1 MQRLVHSATP
11 AILAVLF
18 SFFVCPDVAHAQ
30 AVASAPPREIELD
43 NLRTPTSP
51 AFTLLGVAPTDV
63 ARPSTPR
70 ALATD
75 LVSRTNRGSLIPSNY
90 ALEFAPYWLVS
101 HPSLSYEEYTEP
113 SSAQSIAQSFSIS
126 FATSRPDTSSDTAST
141 RIALGVRL
149 LPLGGHASSKFRGLE
164 HQLDSIQRTR
174 PSLIRTQAD
183 ALDEIDEA
191 TVQISRL
198 QADLAVTAANNA
210 PRIADIRRRIAIA
223 EQQRSAAK
231 ASTAAAE
238 AILKTQADT
247 MRSLAQ
253 AMGQADAERVGM
265 FVELASAI
273 SGAYPGAN
281 FDAGKLSRVGA
292 WATLS
297 YRVESP
303 HLDLIG
309 LFRFLRDTGD
319 DAQNA
324 LDVGGRLFWLRNAL
338 GLSAEWVARTA
349 YNVTSSAPGN
359 TTAERALTF
368 RSSSRLVGV
377 IDYRAADAVYVTM
390 SFGRDYK
397 TLAEPRHPL
406 VASLGLQFLYGD
418 KPVVKL
424 P

>member
-1 MQRLVHSATP
+1 MQRFAHSPTP
-11 AILAVLF
+11 VILAALF
-18 SFFVCPDVAHAQ
+18 SFFVCSHVAQ
-30 AVASAPPREIELD
+30 AQAAAGTPPKEIELD

-101 HPSLSYEEYTEP
+101 HPSLSYKEYTEP
-113 SSAQSIAQSFSIS
+113 TSTQSIAQSFSIS
-126 FATSRPDTSSDTAST
+126 FATSRPDTASDTAST

-149 LPLGGHASSKFRGLE
+149 LPLAGRASSKFKNLE
-164 HQLDSIQRTR
+164 NKLDSIQRTR
-174 PSLIRTQAD
+174 PSLIRVQAD

-191 TVQISRL
+191 TAEISRL
-198 QADLAVTAANNA
+198 EADLAATPASNA
-210 PRIADIRRRIAIA
+210 SRIADIRRRIRTA
-223 EQQRSAAK
+223 EQRRAVAK
-231 ASTAAAE
+231 DSSVAAE
-238 AILKTQADT
+238 AVLTAQADI
-247 MRSLAQ
+247 MRSLAH

-265 FVELASAI
+265 FVELATAI

-281 FDAGKLSRVGA
+281 FDGGKLNRLGA

-297 YRVESP
+297 YRLESP

-309 LFRFLRDTGD
+309 LFRFMRDAGD
-319 DAQNA
+319 ADQNA

-349 YNVTSSAPGN
+349 YNVSSSQPVATPGG
-359 TTAERALTF
+359 RVLTF

-390 SFGRDYK
+390 SFGKDYK